1 MRNFKLTEKEKTV
14 ISSVTIVMTILL
26 YLIALVFITDRKPIT
41 KEWIG
46 EEEIKYEEFLD
57 SIINSEKD
65 FYEGKKSFIENKKDS
80 KSKVVVSKNNKV
92 FKVTVTKYNPVKD
105 QCDSDPLITADN
117 SKICLNKLNS
127 GKLKWIAISR
137 DLRKHFKY
145 GEKVIIKCD
154 HDPSINGEYEVHDT
168 MNPRY
173 TKTIDLLS
181 PIGDTKGK
189 WKNVEIR
196 KARD

>member
-1 MRNFKLTEKEKTV
+1 MEKFKKCETVVYYLVIIFILYVIGLVLFSNKPVKKEWMDAEEVEYEEFIDSIMKIEKEAEENNTYFQKEKT
-14 ISSVTIVMTILL
+14 SFT
-26 YLIALVFITDRKPIT
+26 RKI
-41 KEWIG
+41 
-46 EEEIKYEEFLD
+46 
-57 SIINSEKD
+57 
-65 FYEGKKSFIENKKDS
+65 KKDD
-80 KSKVVVSKNNKV
+80 KI
-92 FKVTVTKYNPVKD
+92 FKVTVTKYNPVKE
-105 QCDSDPLITADN
+105 QCDDDPLITADN
-117 SKICLNKLNS
+117 SKICLNNLNA
-127 GKLKWIAISR
+127 GKLKWVAVSR

-173 TKTIDLLS
+173 TRTIDLLS

-189 WKNVEIR
+189 WKDVEIK